1 MCTIWRALPDTRGT
15 VSRLAV
21 VAAWRRSLESRVIP
35 SHSVALGAPRR
46 PFLPYPSSRVL
57 EFPRRKE
64 GHRSVLRDPS
74 VRFPFVS
81 GITRALRF
89 WVVQQTAAE
98 ARGAHG
104 FGDRSG
110 FSVVLDATSCW
121 QCWFLLGLQGR
132 HVACPLRMLCCHL
145 CVRFSC
151 SRRDTGHVRLG
162 PTRASSFQFIL
173 TTSLKTPSPS
183 TAGI

>member
-1 MCTIWRALPDTRGT
+1 MCTVWRALPDTRGT
-15 VSRLAV
+15 VSRLAA

-46 PFLPYPSSRVL
+46 PFLPRPSSRVF

-89 WVVQQTAAE
+89 WVVEQTAAE

-110 FSVVLDATSCW
+110 LFRSS
-121 QCWFLLGLQGR
+121 GR
-132 HVACPLRMLCCHL
+132 HKLLAVLVSPRLAGSSRGLSPACALLPSLCPIFL
-145 CVRFSC
+145 F
-151 SRRDTGHVRLG
+151 L
-162 PTRASSFQFIL
+162 
-173 TTSLKTPSPS
+173 
-183 TAGI
+183 